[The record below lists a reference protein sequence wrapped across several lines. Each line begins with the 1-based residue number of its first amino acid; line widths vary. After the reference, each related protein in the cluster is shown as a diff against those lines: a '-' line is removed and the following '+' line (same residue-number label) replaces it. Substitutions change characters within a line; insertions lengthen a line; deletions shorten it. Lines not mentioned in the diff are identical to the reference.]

1 MAASDVYRKTDLGLA
16 EVKERKHK
24 LNPRVRTMLI
34 LIDGTHN
41 EEQLMEEA
49 AAIGASSDFLGQLL
63 AAGLIERVAKI
74 GDILR
79 Y

>member
-49 AAIGASSDFLGQLL
+49 AGIGAPGDFLEQLL
-63 AAGLIERVAKI
+63 AAGLVERVGSLK
-74 GDILR
+74 DLLR
-79 Y
+79 